1 VKAMRGAEEREVAV
15 MTATMIRLEGRPDLA
30 D

>member
-1 VKAMRGAEEREVAV
+1 VKAVQGVEEREVAI
-15 MTATMIRLEGRPDLA
+15 MTATMMRLEGRPDLA

>member
-1 VKAMRGAEEREVAV
+1 VRAINGAEEREVAI
-15 MTATMIRLEGRPDLA
+15 MTATMIRLEDPSELA